1 MEYDPKDVV
10 REGLEAPVLRALSRR
25 EFIRCT
31 VKASAVMFAGKMVLE
46 PGVLKADEEK
56 ISQIYKVLKLTDK
69 PSQNPAF
76 QARGLSDGGA
86 VAWVRK
92 NDGSTVAYGLNE
104 SAKRAWELCDGVK
117 TMEEVVEAYTRISD
131 RPAEE
136 IQEFVTILHEKG
148 LVVYGGYL
156 KAPASFPYDSQT
168 RRYLHRFSS

>member
-1 MEYDPKDVV
+1 
-10 REGLEAPVLRALSRR
+10 
-25 EFIRCT
+25 
-31 VKASAVMFAGKMVLE
+31 VKASAVIFAGKMVLE
-46 PGVLKADEEK
+46 PGFAKADEEK
-56 ISQIYKVLKLTDK
+56 ISQNFKVLKLTDK

-76 QARGLSDGGA
+76 QARGLCDGGA

-92 NDGSTVAYGLNE
+92 KDGSTIAYGLNE

-117 TMEEVVEAYTRISD
+117 TLEEVVKAYTRMFD

-136 IQEFVTILHEKG
+136 IQRFVSVLHEKG

-156 KAPASFPYDSQT
+156 KAPAGFPYDSQT